1 MPRRNGKCSSEK
13 DTAEDVS
20 RVLYLMLLTPQQ
32 TPVIY
37 LALRSPARS
46 SATYP
51 PTSDEQPL
59 IVGIHGLA
67 TRGTYG
73 RMTSLPPRWALTP
86 PFHPY
91 RPTAQ
96 AAAGGYFLLRSHNLT
111 AVKSLACAVLC
122 VARTFLPRT
131 EPAATRRTCGTKI
144 GNSRVK
150 NTFPAG
156 ISLRAAVFQYPAA
169 FGGAVRG
176 CA

>member
-37 LALRSPARS
+37 LALRFPARS

-59 IVGIHGLA
+59 YVGIHGLA
-67 TRGTYG
+67 TRQVYG
-73 RMTSLPPRWALTP
+73 SACHHTPRWALTP

-91 RPTAQ
+91 PFPIRNM
-96 AAAGGYFLLRSHNLT
+96 GGSFLLHDYPLAKVFPLRRT
-111 AVKSLACAVLC
+111 ALC
-122 VARTFLPRT
+122 VARTFLPLRMQ
-131 EPAATRRTCGTKI
+131 AATGLPCRVAAKI
-144 GNSRVK
+144 RK
-150 NTFPAG
+150 
-156 ISLRAAVFQYPAA
+156 R
-169 FGGAVRG
+169 
-176 CA
+176 